1 MNNGE
6 IKEAAMIA
14 AFANFINTWAGVSGV
29 LIDRKE
35 ESA

>member
-1 MNNGE
+1 MSKGE

-14 AFANFINTWAGVSGV
+14 AFANFIDTWADVSGV

-35 ESA
+35 EPA